1 MENANQAQNAHI
13 HVLVLPYPSQGRIN
27 PMLQFSKRLA
37 HKGIKPTLSPTFCF
51 SKMMDT
57 TAISTHYGPTINVRP
72 ISDGFDDGGFIQA
85 GSISAYLDGLK
96 TFGPKTLAQLIEK
109 LAEEGDPVKAIIYD
123 GLFPWALDVARKFG
137 LSGVLFFPESC
148 SVSSVYYHVHC
159 GLIKVPL
166 MGLSPTTVSIPGVPE
181 LQPSEA
187 PSFVANGSHPEW
199 LAWLLR
205 QFSDVDKVDWV
216 LCSVFY
222 DMEKEVV
229 DWMTKM
235 GWKIRTIGPTIP
247 SYYIDKKIQDDKDY
261 SFQRFKPITTLCKN
275 WLDSNPK
282 NSVVY
287 MSFGSL
293 AKLSEQQFKELACGI
308 RNTHQSF
315 LWVVRELEQAKLPK
329 EFIDETSGQGLVVGW
344 TSQLEVLSH
353 EAIGCFVTHCGFN
366 SILEALSIGVPVVGV
381 PQCFDQGTNAKFVE
395 DVWRVGVRAK
405 VDEKGVVKRE
415 VLEECIREVMEGE
428 KKEEFR
434 KNADKWNRLAKEAM
448 SEGGTS
454 YKNIDEFVA
463 FLGKC

>member
-1 MENANQAQNAHI
+1 MKNANQAQKAHI

-37 HKGIKPTLSPTFCF
+37 HKGIKPTLSPTLCF

-57 TAISTHYGPTINVRP
+57 TAITTHYGSPINVRP
-72 ISDGFDDGGFIQA
+72 ISDGYDDGGFIQA
-85 GSISAYLDGLK
+85 GSITAYLDSFK
-96 TFGPKTLAQLIEK
+96 TIGPKTLAQLIEK

-123 GLFPWALDVARKFG
+123 GLLPWALDVAKQFG
-137 LSGVLFFPESC
+137 LGKVLFFPESC

-166 MGLSPTTVSIPGVPE
+166 MGPSPTTVLIPGVPE

-199 LAWLLR
+199 LAWVLR
-205 QFSDVDKVDWV
+205 QFSDLDRVDWV
-216 LCSVFY
+216 LCSIFY

-229 DWMTKM
+229 DWMAKM
-235 GWKIRTIGPTIP
+235 CNIRTIGPTIP
-247 SYYIDKKIQDDKDY
+247 SYYLDKRVEDDKDY

-275 WLDSNPK
+275 WLDSKPK

-293 AKLSEQQFKELACGI
+293 AKLSEQQFEELACGL

-329 EFIDETSGQGLVVGW
+329 EFINETSEQGLVVGW

-353 EAIGCFVTHCGFN
+353 KAIGCFVTHCGFN
-366 SILEALSIGVPVVGV
+366 SILEALSLGVPVVGV

-428 KKEEFR
+428 KKEELR

-448 SEGGTS
+448 SEGGSS
-454 YKNIDEFVA
+454 YKNIDEFMA